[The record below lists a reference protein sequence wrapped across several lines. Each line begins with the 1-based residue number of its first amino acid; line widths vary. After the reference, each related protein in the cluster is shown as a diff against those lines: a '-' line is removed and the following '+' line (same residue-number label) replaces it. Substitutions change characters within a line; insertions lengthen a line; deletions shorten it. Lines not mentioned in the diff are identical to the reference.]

1 MKIFTAKKMK
11 FYVKVISGKC
21 EQIRSFAVFCGFAH
35 NYERI
40 FNGKLNPLTTTVSH
54 HIETCQL
61 IWIANQLTDFY
72 MIGNIGR

>member
-11 FYVKVISGKC
+11 FYVKVISGKFSVDLLTFTK
-21 EQIRSFAVFCGFAH
+21 EFI
-35 NYERI
+35 
-40 FNGKLNPLTTTVSH
+40 NGKLNPLTTTVSH
-54 HIETCQL
+54 HMETCQL